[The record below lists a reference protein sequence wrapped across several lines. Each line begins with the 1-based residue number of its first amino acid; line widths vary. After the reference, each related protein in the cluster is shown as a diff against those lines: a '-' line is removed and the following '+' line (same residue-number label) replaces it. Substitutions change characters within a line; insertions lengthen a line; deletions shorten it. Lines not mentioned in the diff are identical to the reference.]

1 MSKDYIK
8 FSKPLF
14 GYEERNAVNKVLKS
28 GWLTTGSITLN
39 FENKFKGYK
48 KSKYALALNSCTA
61 ALHLS
66 LQLLN
71 LKKKDEVITSALTFS
86 STINSII
93 ISGAK
98 PVLADV
104 NIKTQNI
111 DPIEIEKKITK
122 NTKAILIV
130 HFAGRSCEMKEIM
143 RLVKKYNLHL
153 IEDCAHAIEAK
164 YQNKHLGTF
173 GTFGCFSFYA
183 TKNLS
188 IGEGGMLITDNKKL
202 YERARV
208 LSLHGMDKAA
218 WNRYGKSGY
227 RNYDVS
233 EVGYKYNLMDLLS
246 AIGVEQF
253 KKLNKH
259 YKIRKKFWDI
269 YQNNFK
275 NKSLVNPKSWPKNII
290 KHSYHLFNIYLEKKR
305 DGISRDE
312 AILKLHKKK
321 IGVGIHYKAI
331 PDHSIYKKLFGW
343 DIDKF
348 PNAKKIGRET
358 LSLPLSPS
366 LKKRDIIRVIKSVNN
381 IIRK

>member
-1 MSKDYIK
+1 MNKNYIK

-14 GYEERNAVNKVLKS
+14 GLEEKNAVNKVLKS

-39 FENKFKGYK
+39 FEKKFKRYK

-104 NIKTQNI
+104 NINTQNI

-143 RLVKKYNLHL
+143 KLVKKYNLHL

-227 RNYDVS
+227 RHYDVS

-305 DGISRDE
+305 DGISTDE
-312 AILKLHKKK
+312 AILELHKKK
-321 IGVGIHYKAI
+321 IGVGIHYRAI

-343 DIDKF
+343 EIDKF

-381 IIRK
+381 LIRK